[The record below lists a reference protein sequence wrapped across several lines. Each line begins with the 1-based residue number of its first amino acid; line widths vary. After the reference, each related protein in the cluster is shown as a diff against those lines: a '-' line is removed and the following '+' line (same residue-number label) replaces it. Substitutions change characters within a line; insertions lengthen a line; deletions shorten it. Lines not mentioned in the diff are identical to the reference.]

1 MLDLRAQAS
10 NIIDK
15 LTRFQLPK
23 PEAADVKTVLST
35 ARDKAKAG
43 GGFQRDV
50 PKQFEEF
57 DRDALKQD
65 RRSKL
70 KEIHD
75 MLGVD
80 PRIDRYL
87 SKLVSDASHKGC
99 TVVVESAD
107 SDPDIENAQAVIDR
121 TLKNINIQKNLQG
134 WTKGLLRDG
143 DLFLQLVVDAKESEV
158 VRAKKL
164 AAEMTFTRMNAEG
177 NYPKDK
183 LPYYQESRL
192 LYGEVLREFEEW
204 EVVHARWDYE
214 DGKPYGKQL
223 FAAARLSWRRLDSGE
238 ENITIRRAIRAG
250 LRLHHKIGSDS
261 QSGTLEDIQQY
272 RDQNED
278 TLENPTNPVGDFFT
292 NEAVDIA
299 TIGGDGDIGE
309 LADLKYLEGLLS
321 IICGIPSALVS
332 GGREASTNQNVVK
345 EQEEDYNKVVANIN
359 SAMEDAIRE
368 IIDLA
373 LLLKTINP
381 DSIIYTLK
389 WGSGD
394 RDDLTKKIEQA
405 DKLQVLGYSF
415 RTLFDF
421 INLDG
426 VKYEDEMERIREQ
439 TADGIVPYGIN
450 TRVDPTLA
458 ALISGNFTPPE
469 DGGGESDDDVDDEL
483 EELRKMASYILQ
495 GVDRQSNGNGRHTL
509 P

>member
-1 MLDLRAQAS
+1 MLDLRVNAS

-15 LTRFQLPK
+15 LTKFQLPK
-23 PEAADVKTVLST
+23 AEAVDAKSVLST
-35 ARDKAKAG
+35 ARDKATGKS
-43 GGFQRDV
+43 GFQRDV
-50 PKQFEEF
+50 PEQFKEF
-57 DRDALKQD
+57 DRDAIKQD

-99 TVVVESAD
+99 TVVVETAD
-107 SDPDIENAQAVIDR
+107 NESDIENAQGVIDR
-121 TLKNINIQKNLQG
+121 TLKNINIQKNLSG

-143 DLFLQLVVDAKESEV
+143 DLFLQLIVDAQEKEV

-164 AAEMTFTRMNAEG
+164 AAEMTFTRLNAEG
-177 NYPKDK
+177 NFPKDK
-183 LPYYQESRL
+183 QPYYQESRL
-192 LYGEVLREFEEW
+192 LTGEVLREFEEW

-261 QSGTLEDIQQY
+261 QSGTLEDIQKY

-292 NEAVDIA
+292 NEAVDIT

-309 LADLKYLEGLLS
+309 LDDLKYLEGLLS

-359 SAMEDAIRE
+359 STMEAALRE
-368 IIDLA
+368 VIDLA
-373 LLLKTINP
+373 LLLESINP
-381 DSIIYTLK
+381 DSIVYTMK

-405 DKLQVLGYSF
+405 DKLQMLGYSF

-426 VKYEDEMERIREQ
+426 IQYEDEMDRIREQ
-439 TADGIVPYGIN
+439 TAEGVVPYGIN

-458 ALISGNFTPPE
+458 ALMAGNFTPPE
-469 DGGGESDDDVDDEL
+469 NGSGGADDDEDDEM
-483 EELRKMASYILQ
+483 EELQRMASYILQ
-495 GVDRQSNGNGRHTL
+495 GVHRQGNGNGSHTL